1 MGSIMLV
8 VFAVLAGFAVGG
20 WQWASR
26 GITVQVVS
34 VPAIPGQWREV
45 GAPTVRGIHTHQFV
59 CADGYPG
66 MGKPNGPTLVGGNLQ
81 YADSDSNPD
90 FVRCY
95 ALIGHHEAIM
105 ESQFRGLALEDIR
118 QATGAGAVAYLFL
131 LAFTLSNRALR
142 RSRAEYA
149 FRAPTAEIDN
159 DEPQPP
165 AEI

>member
-1 MGSIMLV
+1 MRHHTSGLGLTITIVLV
-8 VFAVLAGFAVGG
+8 VFAVLAGLAIGG

-45 GAPTVRGIHTHQFV
+45 GAPTVRGAANNRQFV

-105 ESQFRGLALEDIR
+105 ESQFRGPALEDLR
-118 QATGAGAVAYLFL
+118 QAAGAGVVAYVFL

-142 RSRAEYA
+142 RRS
-149 FRAPTAEIDN
+149 
-159 DEPQPP
+159 DE
-165 AEI
+165 